1 MTGTARD
8 IRTLLGST
16 RVVPVIVLED
26 AGQAVELARTLC
38 AAGLPVLEITLRT
51 DAAPEAIRRIA
62 AEVPDAVVGA
72 GSVRS
77 AAHLR
82 QCVEAGGRFAV
93 SPGASPG
100 LLEAA
105 DDAEVPLVPGAA
117 TASEVMRLLERD
129 YVLQKFFPAEGAGGT
144 AMLKALG
151 APLPEARFF
160 PTGGITEAL
169 ARDYLALPNVAC
181 VGGSWIAPPALLAAG
196 DFDAIGRLAA
206 AAATL

>member
-1 MTGTARD
+1 MAGSASD
-8 IRTLLGST
+8 IRTLLGGT

-51 DAAPEAIRRIA
+51 DAAAEAIRRIA
-62 AEVPDAVVGA
+62 AEVPEAVVGA

-82 QCVEAGGRFAV
+82 QCVEAGAQFAV

-100 LLEAA
+100 LLDAA

-117 TASEVMRLLERD
+117 TASEVMRLLERG
-129 YVLQKFFPAEGAGGT
+129 YILQKFFPAEGAGGT

-169 ARDYLALPNVAC
+169 AREYLALPNVDC

-196 DFDAIGRLAA
+196 DFEAIGRLASA
-206 AAATL
+206 AAAL

>member
-62 AEVPDAVVGA
+62 AEVPEAVVGA

-100 LLEAA
+100 LLDAA

-117 TASEVMRLLERD
+117 TASEVMRLLERG

>member
-1 MTGTARD
+1 MAGSASD
-8 IRTLLGST
+8 IRTLLGGT

-26 AGQAVELARTLC
+26 AGQAVDLARTLC

-51 DAAPEAIRRIA
+51 DAAAQAIRRIA
-62 AEVPDAVVGA
+62 AEVPEAVVGA

-82 QCVEAGGRFAV
+82 QCVEAGARFAV

-100 LLEAA
+100 LLDAA

-117 TASEVMRLLERD
+117 TASEVMRLLERG
-129 YVLQKFFPAEGAGGT
+129 YILQKFFPAEGAGGT

-169 ARDYLALPNVAC
+169 AREYLALPNVDC
-181 VGGSWIAPPALLAAG
+181 VGGSWIAPPALLATG
-196 DFDAIGRLAA
+196 DFEAIGRLASA
-206 AAATL
+206 AAAL

>member
-1 MTGTARD
+1 MAGSTSDVQA
-8 IRTLLGST
+8 LLGT

-38 AAGLPVLEITLRT
+38 SAGLPVLEITLRT
-51 DAAPEAIRRIA
+51 EAAAEAIRRIA
-62 AEVPDAVVGA
+62 AEVPQAVVGA

-77 AAHLR
+77 AGHLR
-82 QCVEAGGRFAV
+82 ECIDAGARFAV

-100 LLEAA
+100 LLDAA
-105 DDAEVPLVPGAA
+105 DDTDLPLVPGAA
-117 TASEVMRLLERD
+117 TASEVMRLLERG

-160 PTGGITEAL
+160 PTGGITAAL
-169 ARDYLALPNVAC
+169 ARDYLALPNVDC
-181 VGGSWIAPPALLAAG
+181 VGGSWVAPPALLAAG
-196 DFDAIGRLAA
+196 DFEAIGRLASA
-206 AAATL
+206 AAAL

>member
-117 TASEVMRLLERD
+117 TASEVMRLLERG

>member
-1 MTGTARD
+1 MAAPTD
-8 IRTLLGST
+8 IGRLLGRT

-51 DAAPEAIRRIA
+51 DAAAEAIQRIA
-62 AEVPDAVVGA
+62 AEVPEAVVGA

-77 AAHLR
+77 AVHLR
-82 QCVEAGGRFAV
+82 QCVEAGARFAV

-100 LLEAA
+100 LLDAA

-117 TASEVMRLLERD
+117 TASEVMRLLERG

-144 AMLKALG
+144 AMLKAWG
-151 APLPEARFF
+151 APIPEARFF

-196 DFDAIGRLAA
+196 DFDAIGRLASA
-206 AAATL
+206 AAAL

>member
-1 MTGTARD
+1 MVDPASD
-8 IRTLLGST
+8 IRTLLGNT
-16 RVVPVIVLED
+16 RVVPVIVLEET
-26 AGQAVELARTLC
+26 GQAVELARTLC

-51 DAAPEAIRRIA
+51 KAAAQAIRRIA
-62 AEVPDAVVGA
+62 AEVPEAVVGA

-77 AAHLR
+77 AGHLR
-82 QCVEAGGRFAV
+82 ECVAAGARFAV

-100 LLEAA
+100 LLDAA
-105 DDAEVPLVPGAA
+105 DDTAVPLVPGAV
-117 TASEVMRLLERD
+117 TASEVMQLLERG
-129 YVLQKFFPAEGAGGT
+129 YVLQKFFPAEGAGGI

-169 ARDYLALPNVAC
+169 ARDYLALPNVDC

-196 DFDAIGRLAA
+196 DFDAIGRLASA
-206 AAATL
+206 AAAL

>member
-1 MTGTARD
+1 MAGSNGD
-8 IRTLLGST
+8 IRTLLGGT

-38 AAGLPVLEITLRT
+38 AAGLPALEITLRT
-51 DAAPEAIRRIA
+51 DAAAQAIRRIA
-62 AEVPDAVVGA
+62 GEVPEAVVGA

-82 QCVEAGGRFAV
+82 ECVEAGAQFAV

-100 LLEAA
+100 LLDAA
-105 DDAEVPLVPGAA
+105 DDTAVPLVPGAA
-117 TASEVMRLLERD
+117 TASEVMRLLERG

-144 AMLKALG
+144 AMLNALG

-160 PTGGITEAL
+160 PTGGVTETL
-169 ARDYLALPNVAC
+169 AREYLALPNVDC
-181 VGGSWIAPPALLAAG
+181 VGGSWIAPTALLAAG
-196 DFDAIGRLAA
+196 DFAAIGRLASA
-206 AAATL
+206 AAAL

>member
-1 MTGTARD
+1 MAGSTTD
-8 IRTLLGST
+8 IRTLLGGT
-16 RVVPVIVLED
+16 RVVPVIVLAD

-51 DAAPEAIRRIA
+51 DAAAEAIRRVA
-62 AEVPDAVVGA
+62 AEVPEAVVGA

-82 QCVEAGGRFAV
+82 RCVEAGARFAV

-100 LLEAA
+100 LLDAA
-105 DDAEVPLVPGAA
+105 DETGLPLVPGAA
-117 TASEVMRLLERD
+117 TASEVMGLLERG

-169 ARDYLALPNVAC
+169 ARDYLALPNVDC
-181 VGGSWIAPPALLAAG
+181 VGGSWIAPQALLAAG
-196 DFDAIGRLAA
+196 DFEAIGRLAS

>member
-1 MTGTARD
+1 MAGSTTD
-8 IRTLLGST
+8 IRTLLGGT
-16 RVVPVIVLED
+16 RVVPVIVLAD

-51 DAAPEAIRRIA
+51 DAAAEAIRRVA
-62 AEVPDAVVGA
+62 AEVPEAVVGA

-82 QCVEAGGRFAV
+82 QCVEAGAHFAV
-93 SPGASPG
+93 SPGASHG
-100 LLEAA
+100 LLDAA
-105 DDAEVPLVPGAA
+105 DETGMPLVPGAA
-117 TASEVMRLLERD
+117 TASEVMGLLERG
-129 YVLQKFFPAEGAGGT
+129 YVLQKFFPAEGAGGI

-169 ARDYLALPNVAC
+169 ARDYLALPNVDC
-181 VGGSWIAPPALLAAG
+181 VGGSWITPQALLAAG
-196 DFDAIGRLAA
+196 DFEAIGRLAS

>member
-1 MTGTARD
+1 MAGSKTD
-8 IRTLLGST
+8 IRTLLGGT

-26 AGQAVELARTLC
+26 AGQAVELARTLY

-51 DAAPEAIRRIA
+51 DAAAEAIRRIA
-62 AEVPDAVVGA
+62 AEVPEAVVGA

-82 QCVEAGGRFAV
+82 ECVDAGARFAV

-100 LLEAA
+100 LLDAA
-105 DDAEVPLVPGAA
+105 DDTAVPLVPGAA
-117 TASEVMRLLERD
+117 TASEVMRLLERG

-169 ARDYLALPNVAC
+169 AGDYLALPNVGC
-181 VGGSWIAPPALLAAG
+181 VGGSWIAPPALLAGG
-196 DFDAIGRLAA
+196 DFDAIGRLASA
-206 AAATL
+206 AAAL

>member
-1 MTGTARD
+1 MAGSTTD
-8 IRTLLGST
+8 IRTLLGGI

-26 AGQAVELARTLC
+26 ARHAVELARTLC
-38 AAGLPVLEITLRT
+38 AAGLPVLEITLRS

-62 AEVPDAVVGA
+62 AEVPEALVGA
-72 GSVRS
+72 GSVRN

-82 QCVEAGGRFAV
+82 ECVEAGAKFAV

-100 LLEAA
+100 LLDAAA
-105 DDAEVPLVPGAA
+105 DSPVPLVPGAA
-117 TASEVMRLLERD
+117 TASEVMGLLERG
-129 YVLQKFFPAEGAGGT
+129 YALQKFFPAEGAGGT

-169 ARDYLALPNVAC
+169 ARGYLALPNVDC
-181 VGGSWIAPPALLAAG
+181 VGGSWIAPPALLEAG
-196 DFDAIGRLAA
+196 DFVAIGRLAA
-206 AAATL
+206 AAADL

>member
-1 MTGTARD
+1 MAGSASD
-8 IRTLLGST
+8 IRTLLGGT

-51 DAAPEAIRRIA
+51 DAAAEAIRRIA
-62 AEVPDAVVGA
+62 AEVPEAVVGA

-82 QCVEAGGRFAV
+82 QCVEAGARFAV

-100 LLEAA
+100 LLDAA

-117 TASEVMRLLERD
+117 TASEVMRLLERG
-129 YVLQKFFPAEGAGGT
+129 YILQKFFPAEGAGGT

-169 ARDYLALPNVAC
+169 AREYLALPNVDC

-196 DFDAIGRLAA
+196 DFEAIGRLASA
-206 AAATL
+206 AAAL

>member
-1 MTGTARD
+1 MAAPKTD
-8 IRTLLGST
+8 ILTLLGGT

-26 AGQAVELARTLC
+26 AGKAVELARTLC

-51 DAAPEAIRRIA
+51 DAAAAAIRRIA
-62 AEVPDAVVGA
+62 AEVPEAVVGA

-77 AAHLR
+77 AAHLS
-82 QCVEAGGRFAV
+82 QCVEAGARFAV

-100 LLEAA
+100 LLDAA

-117 TASEVMRLLERD
+117 TASEVMRLLERG

-151 APLPEARFF
+151 APIPEARFF
-160 PTGGITEAL
+160 PTGGISEAL
-169 ARDYLALPNVAC
+169 APDYLALPNVDC

-196 DFDAIGRLAA
+196 DFDAIGRLASA
-206 AAATL
+206 AAAL

>member
-1 MTGTARD
+1 MN
-8 IRTLLGST
+8 IRELLGDT

-26 AGQAVELARTLC
+26 ADQAVPLARTLC

-51 DAAPEAIRRIA
+51 EAAAESIRRVA
-62 AEVPDAVVGA
+62 AEVPEAIVGA

-82 QCVEAGGRFAV
+82 ECVDAGARFAV

-100 LLEAA
+100 LLDAA
-105 DDAEVPLVPGAA
+105 SDTDVPLVPGAA
-117 TASEVMRLLERD
+117 TASEVMRLLEAG
-129 YVLQKFFPAEGAGGT
+129 YTLQKFFPAEGAGGT
-144 AMLKALG
+144 AMLRALG

-160 PTGGITEAL
+160 PTGGIAAAL
-169 ARDYLALPNVAC
+169 APDYLALPNVAC
-181 VGGSWIAPPALLAAG
+181 VGGSWIAPSALLRAG

-206 AAATL
+206 AAAAL